1 MSLLFHVI
9 FSHRFIIRVNRTI
22 VFQISNKENR
32 AFQRLDM
39 YIVKVERRGYYVDR
53 GTKAGNIG

>member
-9 FSHRFIIRVNRTI
+9 FSHRFITRVSRTI